1 MTLDVH
7 TYIYTLYN
15 IYTCMHNLSMYIHY
29 IPVNDQINLI
39 LQPGA
44 STNADKHKKI
54 VYKYM
59 KKIYL
64 VGPDKLSDPWTAL
77 FRAY

>member
-44 STNADKHKKI
+44 STNADKHKKNSI
-54 VYKYM
+54 
-59 KKIYL
+59 
-64 VGPDKLSDPWTAL
+64 
-77 FRAY
+77 